1 MALDLLATLAA
12 LTLCLRLLLLTGA
25 HFSGD
30 LTRDLR
36 LQGTLLPSK
45 RKVEYGV
52 QLLLRILFSSFV
64 VAPSMLTGTS
74 LLPLQRADGSAT
86 YSAHGF
92 SVLAAVNGPVE
103 VQRRDEL
110 PDEATV
116 DVVVRPAAGVGSMT
130 APLLECHRTKLTPTR
145 CPGTPSRVDS

>member
-1 MALDLLATLAA
+1 
-12 LTLCLRLLLLTGA
+12 
-25 HFSGD
+25 
-30 LTRDLR
+30 
-36 LQGTLLPSK
+36 
-45 RKVEYGV
+45 
-52 QLLLRILFSSFV
+52 
-64 VAPSMLTGTS
+64 MLTGTS

-110 PDEATV
+110 PEEATV

-130 APLLECHRTKLTPTR
+130 APFLYCHRFRLTAAR
-145 CPGTPSRVDS
+145 CPGTPARVDPLQNSTPYHTCLCTSTKVDTGYFTGH